1 MCQAVGGTKKDN
13 VCKVDLSVVVVS
25 MAESPG
31 LSEPSQHEGRESAS
45 PSVVSDSFPPHGLH
59 RPWDS
64 PGQNTGVH
72 CHSLLQGIFLS
83 PGTEPRSAVQAD
95 SLPEYLQSRASRHP
109 RRLPSD
115 VGRGASSTE
124 ERPSSWLVLSE
135 CPLVSRAHRT
145 GAGEVGDADVASA
158 FADFKLEM
166 GRRLST

>member
-1 MCQAVGGTKKDN
+1 MRDVKVQVPQSCPTLFHPMDYTVHGILQARTLECTAIPFSKGSSSAQGLN
-13 VCKVDLSVVVVS
+13 PGLQCRQILYLSIS
-25 MAESPG
+25 SPG
-31 LSEPSQHEGRESAS
+31 HP
-45 PSVVSDSFPPHGLH
+45 V
-59 RPWDS
+59 
-64 PGQNTGVH
+64 T
-72 CHSLLQGIFLS
+72 
-83 PGTEPRSAVQAD
+83 
-95 SLPEYLQSRASRHP
+95 P

>member
-45 PSVVSDSFPPHGLH
+45 PSVVSNSFPPHGLH

-64 PGQNTGVH
+64 PGQNTGVC
-72 CHSLLQGIFLS
+72 CHSLLQGIFPTQGLNPGLQCRQILYLSISS
-83 PGTEPRSAVQAD
+83 PGHPVT
-95 SLPEYLQSRASRHP
+95 P

-124 ERPSSWLVLSE
+124 ERPSPGWFCLNAHSCQGHTGRGLGRWAMPMWHLPLRISSWKW
-135 CPLVSRAHRT
+135 
-145 GAGEVGDADVASA
+145 GD
-158 FADFKLEM
+158 
-166 GRRLST
+166 G

>member
-64 PGQNTGVH
+64 PGQNTGVC
-72 CHSLLQGIFLS
+72 CHSLLQGIFPTQGLNPGLQCRQILYLSISS
-83 PGTEPRSAVQAD
+83 PGHPVT
-95 SLPEYLQSRASRHP
+95 P